1 MEGLFQPRR
10 GKNISISQSQKKQ
23 HSPREMPGSGLGG
36 EATPRGERYHVPL
49 FKTPR
54 LFNHLILTD
63 ANWLER
69 HRPGCLLSCLTAS
82 RRAPSSWNCKEE
94 VHYMWAG
101 RNISVEDR
109 CYLPIAAAV
118 WLSSLYLWQV
128 GGTALPWPKTP
139 WAAYTH
145 PAKCPQL
152 LHWETKEPLSNRK
165 QAMSFLRET
174 AHLLRTT
181 DTEASGHLQNSNF
194 DKRKETWFCSSCCQ
208 SSLTESPELSP
219 WATASNWRW
228 ASRPHSDNVTVLT
241 WLSTLPGP
249 HAF

>member
-1 MEGLFQPRR
+1 
-10 GKNISISQSQKKQ
+10 
-23 HSPREMPGSGLGG
+23 
-36 EATPRGERYHVPL
+36 
-49 FKTPR
+49 
-54 LFNHLILTD
+54 
-63 ANWLER
+63 
-69 HRPGCLLSCLTAS
+69 
-82 RRAPSSWNCKEE
+82 
-94 VHYMWAG
+94 MWAG

-118 WLSSLYLWQV
+118 WFSSLYLRQV

-152 LHWETKEPLSNRK
+152 LHWETEEPLSNRK

-174 AHLLRTT
+174 AHLRTT
-181 DTEASGHLQNSNF
+181 GTEETLTNGRRCGSVAVVASPHSQRALNS
-194 DKRKETWFCSSCCQ
+194 
-208 SSLTESPELSP
+208 SPQ
-219 WATASNWRW
+219 AAASNWRW
-228 ASRPHSDNVTVLT
+228 VSRPHSTNVTVLT